1 MGIQEGQDGQE
12 NGGMRSLQAGL
23 GEWRICEILYG
34 QEKEV
39 ADLAALESRIFS
51 DAWTENGIRETL
63 RQDHTL
69 ALGIWKGG
77 FFAGYVI
84 LYYVPDEGEIAR
96 IGVDSAYRRQG
107 AARSLF
113 GQLLEICK
121 EKGIHRLM
129 LEVRQGNRA
138 AVSFY
143 RKCGFTVDG
152 IRKAYYTDPC
162 EDALLMS
169 RKM

>member
-1 MGIQEGQDGQE
+1 MGMQEGRDGQE
-12 NGGMRSLQAGL
+12 NGKMPSLQNGL
-23 GEWRICEILYG
+23 EEWRICEILYG

-39 ADLAALESRIFS
+39 ADLAALEARIFS

-63 RQDHTL
+63 RQDHAL
-69 ALGIWKGG
+69 GLGIWKGG
-77 FFAGYVI
+77 SFAGYVI

-107 AARSLF
+107 AARRLF
-113 GQLLEICK
+113 GQLSEICR

-162 EDALLMS
+162 EDAVLMS